1 MVVIRLNKPQI
12 TGLVVG
18 RFSWQ
23 VRNLR
28 MACTIVCHRLSSWAG
43 GTVESRVSAICS
55 QLDIV

>member
-1 MVVIRLNKPQI
+1 MVLNRLYKPQK

-28 MACTIVCHRLSSWAG
+28 MTCTIVCHSSLTG